1 LKALSTLLL
10 ASLGSGAADAQTMP
24 CDSYRFTNDNGV
36 PEISNSIPP
45 ELSDRGYS
53 CIKDGKVVQV
63 VPPKRSPTEQAKRDR
78 DDAAKKA
85 AKEAGL
91 PHQRSDEELEM
102 LYATPGD
109 VEDARARKIPAID
122 RDIATTR
129 ANVESLKLRKQD
141 LEEKAANRERE
152 GLSPS
157 TDILDS
163 LENATTQIAD
173 KEQELAQR
181 LLERQ
186 HAIDQFEF
194 DLDGMKRLH
203 AAAPREENTG
213 DRQ

>member
-1 LKALSTLLL
+1 MKALLTLLL
-10 ASLGSGAADAQTMP
+10 VFLGSRSAAAQTAP

-36 PEISNSIPP
+36 TEISNSIPP
-45 ELSDRGYS
+45 ELADRGYS

-63 VPPKRSPTEQAKRDR
+63 PPKLSPPEQQKRDR
-78 DDAAKKA
+78 DEEAKKA

-91 PHQRSDEELEM
+91 PHQRSDEELDL

-109 VEDARARKIPAID
+109 VEHARTRKISSID

-129 ANVESLKLRKQD
+129 ANMESLKLRKQD
-141 LEEKAANRERE
+141 LEEKAADRERE

-157 TDILDS
+157 TDILGS
-163 LENATTQIAD
+163 LENVSTQIAD
-173 KEQELAQR
+173 RERELEKR

-194 DLDGMKRLH
+194 DLDAMKRLH
-203 AAAPREENTG
+203 PAAPREENTG
-213 DRQ
+213 EHQ

>member
-1 LKALSTLLL
+1 LKASLALLL
-10 ASLGSGAADAQTMP
+10 VSLGSGAANAQTTP

-36 PEISNSIPP
+36 TELSNSIPP
-45 ELSDRGYS
+45 ELADRGYS

-63 VPPKRSPTEQAKRDR
+63 PPKLSPSEQEKRDR

-85 AKEAGL
+85 DKEAGL
-91 PHQRSDEELEM
+91 PHQRSDEELGI

-109 VEDARARKIPAID
+109 VEHARARKISSID
-122 RDIATTR
+122 KDIATTR
-129 ANVESLKLRKQD
+129 ANMESLKLRKQD
-141 LEEKAANRERE
+141 LEEKAADRERE

-163 LENATTQIAD
+163 LENVSKQIAD
-173 KEQELAQR
+173 KEQELEKR

-203 AAAPREENTG
+203 PPAPREENT